1 MKTSIGDLGAGRVAR
16 VASTAPP
23 AAAPRAPAQ
32 PATAPRLPADR
43 GPEPEGPSSAQPAPV
58 PLLKAEAVSYAVG
71 KHTLVDQVSFH
82 LVPGEYWGIVGP
94 NGAGKTTLLRLLCG
108 FLKPSSGAVHVAGQR
123 VDSLQPNQ
131 LARHL
136 ALVPQD
142 SGSEL
147 DFTALEVVLM
157 GRFVHNSRWRESPA
171 DRQIALEALQAAGA
185 RHLADRTFRTLSGG
199 ERQRVVLAR
208 ALAQEP
214 QILLLDEPTA
224 NLDPRFQLAAME
236 TVRQAVDAN
245 GMAALAALHD
255 LTLAARYCDKLLLL
269 HQGRVVAAGPPE
281 TVLQPVILAEVY
293 GVTVTVERHPRL
305 GHLVV
310 LADSLLPAPSW

>member
-1 MKTSIGDLGAGRVAR
+1 MKTSIGK
-16 VASTAPP
+16 ASPAELQAPEVSAAAPSAPP
-23 AAAPRAPAQ
+23 VTAPRAPVE
-32 PATAPRLPADR
+32 PATVAA
-43 GPEPEGPSSAQPAPV
+43 SSAVAV
-58 PLLKAEAVSYAVG
+58 SLLTAEAVTYAIG
-71 KHTLVDQVSFH
+71 RHLLVDGVSFH
-82 LVPGEYWGIVGP
+82 LSPGEFWGIVGP

-108 FLKPSSGAVHVAGQR
+108 YLKPSAGFVRVAGSR
-123 VDSLQPNQ
+123 VDAMPPNQ
-131 LARHL
+131 LARHM

-142 SGSEL
+142 AGSEL

-157 GRFVHNSRWRESPA
+157 GRFVHNTRWRESPA

-185 RHLADRTFRTLSGG
+185 HHLADRTYRTLSGG

-208 ALAQEP
+208 ALAQQP

-236 TVRQAVDAN
+236 TVHQAVAAQ

-255 LTLAARYCDKLLLL
+255 LTLAARYCDNLLLL
-269 HQGRVVAAGPPE
+269 HRGRLVAAGPPA
-281 TVLQPVILAEVY
+281 TVLEPDILAEVY

-310 LADSLLPAPSW
+310 LADSLLPAQRL